1 MSFYVYVLTD
11 EGHSVVHEY
20 STACESRA
28 IIFVNSLTMC
38 VVTDEFKRTK
48 LFT

>member
-1 MSFYVYVLTD
+1 MIFSMYVNNSAVRENRTIY
-11 EGHSVVHEY
+11 
-20 STACESRA
+20 
-28 IIFVNSLTMC
+28 FVNSLTMC